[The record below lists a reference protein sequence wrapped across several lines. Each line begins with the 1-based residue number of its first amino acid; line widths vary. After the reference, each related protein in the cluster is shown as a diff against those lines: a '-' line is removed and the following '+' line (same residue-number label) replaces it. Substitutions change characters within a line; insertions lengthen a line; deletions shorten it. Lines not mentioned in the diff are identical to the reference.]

1 VFTEA
6 AEEGGDGKGKRGK
19 GKKQEEATALGRA
32 ARQKIDPG
40 IKDNRRMGVL
50 DPLKIAALSLK
61 AQKEEDH
68 SRLKIELEE
77 QFAKL
82 LLSLKTKLL
91 KKAQI
96 ANKRMETMVTVQS
109 EYDDEIAAQTAARN
123 KELTTVLDE
132 IKTT

>member
-1 VFTEA
+1 MFTEA

-19 GKKQEEATALGRA
+19 GKKQEEASALGRA

-68 SRLKIELEE
+68 TRLKIELEE
-77 QFAKL
+77 
-82 LLSLKTKLL
+82 
-91 KKAQI
+91 
-96 ANKRMETMVTVQS
+96 
-109 EYDDEIAAQTAARN
+109 
-123 KELTTVLDE
+123 
-132 IKTT
+132 